1 MYKFMSIAYITIIM
15 GFMVVYITAFVLNLI
30 RAKKPFEV
38 KVLDS
43 ETNFKTWKDNMYKK
57 KSISFI
63 ANRAVLDSSVIY
75 LNYSNGRTS
84 KVWVYNL
91 QDIES
96 DL

>member
-1 MYKFMSIAYITIIM
+1 MINCYWDTYSKDYNDNCKEVS
-15 GFMVVYITAFVLNLI
+15 LLDLEDLI
-30 RAKKPFEV
+30 RAKKHFEV
-38 KVLDS
+38 KVIDS
-43 ETNFKTWKDNMYKK
+43 EDNFKAWKDNMYKK
-57 KSISFI
+57 RSISFI
-63 ANRAVLDSSVIY
+63 ANRAVLDNSVIY